1 MEKTLM
7 LEKTE
12 DKRRRRQHEMD
23 IITDSM
29 DMSLSRWQKLV
40 KDMEAWCAT
49 VHGATKSQTPFSN

>member
-1 MEKTLM
+1 M
-7 LEKTE
+7 LENTE

-29 DMSLSRWQKLV
+29 DMSLSTWQKLV